1 MPADLIVYALVAAG
15 LVFWLRNILGTTQGE
30 ERERSNPYLGPENPD
45 AVKPDSDSQDKPLN
59 AEQQIIALAD
69 DPVDGFGVDNKTAEN
84 GLIDIAKADR
94 EFDIEFFLQGAQD
107 AFAMI
112 VEAFAAGDRS
122 ALKGLLADDVYK
134 AFDAA
139 IADRDEKGHTQITD
153 IHAIRKA
160 MITKAYMQG
169 KMAFITVKFTADES
183 SVTRDAEGNTI
194 AGNPD
199 RVTKMNDI
207 WTFGRELRSKNPAW
221 FLYETRGDIEDD
233 NELIPDSH

>member
-15 LVFWLRNILGTTQGE
+15 LVFWLRNILGTNHE
-30 ERERSNPYLGPENPD
+30 EESERPNTYISPESTDTSRPD
-45 AVKPDSDSQDKPLN
+45 VDRSEKPQS

-69 DPVDGFGVDNKTAEN
+69 DKRSDYGVDNKTAEN

-94 EFDIEFFLQGAQD
+94 DFDVEFFLQGAQD

-112 VEAFAAGDRS
+112 VEAFAAGDRI
-122 ALKGLLADDVYK
+122 ALKELLAEEVFK
-134 AFDAA
+134 AFDGA
-139 IADRDEKGHTQITD
+139 IEEREEKGHTQVTD

-160 MITKAYMQG
+160 MITKAYVQG
-169 KMAFITVKFTADES
+169 KKAFITVKFTADES

-194 AGNPD
+194 AGDPD

-207 WTFGRELRSKNPAW
+207 WTFGREIRSKNPAW
-221 FLYETRGDIEDD
+221 LVYETRGDIEDD
-233 NELIPDSH
+233 NDLIPDSH